1 MKVSSGQDRHGEITL
16 GPDAKWITAPME
28 SRVQPCVSM
37 INPFVGLK
45 PEIVPI
51 LIVFLF
57 GANKIS
63 LLEIEGRL
71 TGG

>member
-37 INPFVGLK
+37 INHFVGLK
-45 PEIVPI
+45 SGWDI
-51 LIVFLF
+51 
-57 GANKIS
+57 
-63 LLEIEGRL
+63 
-71 TGG
+71 